1 MQKHKDQFAESS
13 SFPCKVSGGFPLHSY
28 STKRNKR
35 DTQRL
40 RIHTELWGHR
50 HGDRGEHLHD
60 VCPSGWRRFSTNCYY
75 ISTEEKTWS
84 DSRQACMQIGADLAI
99 ISSREEQDFFEG
111 QSGDFWI
118 GLSDREREGTWKW
131 VDGTTI
137 PVEKGYWRA
146 NPQQPDNY
154 GGNED
159 CVEFNTVHSVPFQR
173 WNDRPCDDNI
183 KWICESVP
191 KC

>member
-1 MQKHKDQFAESS
+1 MKFDK
-13 SFPCKVSGGFPLHSY
+13 CC
-28 STKRNKR
+28 NKN
-35 DTQRL
+35 
-40 RIHTELWGHR
+40 
-50 HGDRGEHLHD
+50 D